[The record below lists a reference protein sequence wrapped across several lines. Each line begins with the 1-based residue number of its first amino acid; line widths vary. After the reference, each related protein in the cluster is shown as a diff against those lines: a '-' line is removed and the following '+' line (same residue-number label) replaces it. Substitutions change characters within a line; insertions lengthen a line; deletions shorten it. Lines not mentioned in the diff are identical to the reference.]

1 MAETIKWEEIGEGH
15 EFEPWE
21 RGGINIELFQE
32 YGEASGD
39 GNPMHTDEEYAQDLG
54 YPTVFAQGMLIMAF
68 ASKYITDLS
77 GVGSIRRIWSKF
89 RKQTWPG
96 ETLRFS
102 AKVVKK
108 YEDGGN
114 KLLDLDV
121 RGAGADGEEKII
133 TEATVICEY

>member
-1 MAETIKWEEIGEGH
+1 MSNQLNWDDITEG
-15 EFEPWE
+15 FSFAPWE
-21 RGGINIELFQE
+21 RSDLNIELFQE

-68 ASKYITDLS
+68 ATKYITDLS
-77 GVGSIRRIWSKF
+77 GVGSVRRIWSKF

-96 ETLRFS
+96 ETLRFQ
-102 AKVVKK
+102 ADVVKK
-108 YEDGGN
+108 YEENGK

-121 RGAGADGEEKII
+121 RGKNLDGEEKII
-133 TEATVICEY
+133 TEATVICG